1 MAVPKEKY
9 DNEWNQNSQYWRN
22 GKALEQSFI
31 DFAFN
36 DRNVQNEF
44 NLLTMALARLR
55 DPEKILY
62 MQRNFTRLEM
72 ECQRQAHE
80 IRKLQQDVNL
90 NNCLKTIDNFKEQML

>member
-1 MAVPKEKY
+1 
-9 DNEWNQNSQYWRN
+9 
-22 GKALEQSFI
+22 
-31 DFAFN
+31 
-36 DRNVQNEF
+36 
-44 NLLTMALARLR
+44 MALARLR

-90 NNCLKTIDNFKEQML
+90 NNCLKTIDKFKEQSL